1 MNNLKEKRLIVI
13 LGGKFSSKIVFQT
26 LKYNKYFNFV
36 IYDNTLNKK
45 FYEGNYTFI
54 KKVNILEEKIS
65 QNKNNIKFVL
75 ATSSI
80 TARKKWIK
88 KFSIKLKDVI
98 NVISKDYVIN
108 YAKKIGNG
116 NLIWSRVTLDHDSKI
131 GNFNFINNSSLI
143 LHDAVIGSHNFIGP
157 NTTILGNANIG
168 NNCYI
173 GSNSIIDSNIIIG
186 NNCIIG
192 ANSFINKNV
201 KSGSK
206 VFGTPG
212 LKQTLKN

>member
-1 MNNLKEKRLIVI
+1 MNNFLKNRLIVI
-13 LGGKFSSKIVFQT
+13 WGGKFSSKIVFQT
-26 LKYNKYFNFV
+26 LEYNKCYNFI

-54 KKVNILEEKIS
+54 KEVSILEEKIS

-80 TARKKWIK
+80 TARKKWMK

-116 NLIWSRVTLDHDSKI
+116 NLIWSRVTLDYDSKI

-143 LHDAVIGSHNFIGP
+143 LHDTSYRKP
-157 NTTILGNANIG
+157 
-168 NNCYI
+168 
-173 GSNSIIDSNIIIG
+173 
-186 NNCIIG
+186 
-192 ANSFINKNV
+192 
-201 KSGSK
+201 
-206 VFGTPG
+206 
-212 LKQTLKN
+212 